1 MMKQEPE
8 DRWRVQ
14 RWDADDVFSE
24 KRTTTWCDARDEHFH
39 DDNTNGRRA
48 SSSSASH
55 WIEVDEHK
63 QRMSVNRPFDLL
75 HQEDMVKLERE
86 LKHAS

>member
-1 MMKQEPE
+1 MMF
-8 DRWRVQ
+8 
-14 RWDADDVFSE
+14 FSE